1 MWREEEHSQ
10 EGEEEQL
17 QPVLQT
23 QEVSLEAGEHLEELS
38 EDEAA
43 EDDHEDGP
51 ETTGAE
57 QEEQEAE
64 EEQEELEAGGED
76 RGDDVSAGL
85 AGAVSL
91 EVPAKILLH
100 KEISIHVPDKYL
112 TKGFC
117 FMVPLLKKKKQACPN
132 VH

>member
-1 MWREEEHSQ
+1 MWREEEHSE

-17 QPVLQT
+17 QPVLQA

-51 ETTGAE
+51 ETARAE

-64 EEQEELEAGGED
+64 EEQEELEAGRED

-91 EVPAKILLH
+91 EVPANILLH
-100 KEISIHVPDKYL
+100 KEYSIHVPDKYL
-112 TKGFC
+112 KGL
-117 FMVPLLKKKKQACPN
+117 VL
-132 VH
+132 